1 MNRTVSLSTITLLAL
16 VLLTRH
22 GVAQAGGILQ
32 ATLAEPNQKQRRSAP
47 SKSGASS
54 SMALL

>member
-1 MNRTVSLSTITLLAL
+1 MNRTVSLSTITVLAL
-16 VLLTRH
+16 VLLTWN
-22 GVAQAGGILQ
+22 GVAHAGGILE
-32 ATLAEPNQKQRRSAP
+32 ATLAEPNQKTEEISK